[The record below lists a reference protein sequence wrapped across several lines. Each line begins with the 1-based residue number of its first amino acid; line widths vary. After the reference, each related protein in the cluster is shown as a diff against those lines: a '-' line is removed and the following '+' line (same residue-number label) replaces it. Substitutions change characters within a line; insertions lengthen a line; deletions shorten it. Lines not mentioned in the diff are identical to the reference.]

1 MKTRMN
7 GKTYNTDTARRVGR
21 WSNDLPTGDFKHRT
35 EELYL
40 KRTGEF
46 FLYGEGGAA
55 TMFADVCDDDS
66 TCFGW
71 CITPVSR
78 AKARIW
84 ARHHLSEEEYVS
96 IFGEKARASY
106 GKREHECYMPEE
118 VWFMRSALLT

>member
-1 MKTRMN
+1 MKIRIN
-7 GKTYNTDTARRVGR
+7 NKRYDTEAARLMGR
-21 WSNDLPTGDFKHRT
+21 WSNDRSTSDFRYRT

-46 FLYGEGGAA
+46 VLYGEGGAA

-71 CITPVSR
+71 YIAPVSYG
-78 AKARIW
+78 KARIW

-106 GKREHECYMPEE
+106 GKREYEYYMPEE
-118 VWFMRSALLT
+118 VWF